1 MDKYPQSTGCTVYAL
16 TQRTACET
24 GHIAGYYLSVRLAG
38 TAITCI
44 LAAFGAAFL
53 VARAVNHQTPA
64 RAATAPTHVARA
76 AAAVTTNAPK
86 VNVELVSQ
94 FSPIKGS
101 KLKPRPKPKPK
112 HREAKPKPQV
122 SVAPAAPSTTTTAT
136 PTPTYTAPVYSPPPP
151 PAPTHSSSGATHHK
165 KSSGGSGTTTI
176 GG

>member
-1 MDKYPQSTGCTVYAL
+1 LTV
-16 TQRTACET
+16 R
-24 GHIAGYYLSVRLAG
+24 SAG
-38 TAITCI
+38 TAIICI

-64 RAATAPTHVARA
+64 RAATPATHAAGA
-76 AAAVTTNAPK
+76 AAAVTNAPK

-112 HREAKPKPQV
+112 HKRAKPKPQV
-122 SVAPAAPSTTTTAT
+122 SVAPAAPSTTTTVT
-136 PTPTYTAPVYSPPPP
+136 PTPTYTAPVYTPPPP
-151 PAPTHSSSGATHHK
+151 PTHSSSGSTHHK